1 LDQDITPSQAIAN
14 TFLLRVEDMS
24 YFHGGPRGFQPKAL
38 LLPPTLT
45 HTKSTTDYVG
55 KCVHRPDRVYV
66 TTQYSAALL
75 YAAAFNRGVI
85 YEVEPVGDVEP
96 DPDCT
101 LDGLSFQCE
110 RARIVKVHKVSD
122 KLLNSAREVLGMV
135 RTQ

>member
-1 LDQDITPSQAIAN
+1 
-14 TFLLRVEDMS
+14 MS
-24 YFHGGPRGFQPKAL
+24 YYHGGPRGFQPKAY
-38 LLPPTLT
+38 LLPPSLT
-45 HTKSTTDYVG
+45 RAKSTTDLMG
-55 KCVHRPDRVYV
+55 ASVHRQDRVYL

-85 YEVEPVGDVEP
+85 YEVEPVGTLEA

-122 KLLNSAREVLGMV
+122 RLLTSARQALNMEPA
-135 RTQ
+135 T